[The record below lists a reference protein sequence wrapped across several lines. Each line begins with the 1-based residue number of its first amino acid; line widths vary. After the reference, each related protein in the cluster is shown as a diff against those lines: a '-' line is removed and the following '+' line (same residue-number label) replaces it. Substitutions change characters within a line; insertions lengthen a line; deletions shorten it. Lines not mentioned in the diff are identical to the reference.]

1 MATYA
6 LPWLCL
12 HTDIL
17 EHPKIIPLNRVQRLH
32 FIEVLIV
39 KRRGLLDMAFRC
51 TQDRD
56 SLMARM
62 LSIGKKSCANLKKRL
77 MEVELIDDDW
87 QPLGWY
93 ERQKYAA
100 RWERILSQ
108 RASKMEQDLYGE
120 TEHERDDGV
129 NPNTKRTRRHREA
142 KRQQAVTV
150 PETPETFHE
159 TDETV
164 DETPETFHETD
175 ETPSETHTAFHET
188 QNSVSPYE
196 KTSDNST
203 TYEASLNIDIDKDKD
218 KKEDREIERGGE
230 RAQARAAC
238 AATAHA
244 CDANTEAPAQ
254 APLPPALVK
263 KVPAKVERGSR
274 LPADWVLLRE
284 WGEWALEQ
292 NPHWTA
298 DDVRREAEKFA
309 NYWHAK
315 AGKDARKCDWLST
328 WKNWIYREIDY
339 SKGRAGN
346 GKTPAQPALQS
357 LSFKERDTLNAIEL
371 DIALGF
377 PPPPQY
383 EELKRRAAAFKN
395 LENDRMVIDISDC
408 PQYDGV
414 GYAGT

>member
-6 LPWLCL
+6 LPWLCF
-12 HTDIL
+12 HTDFL
-17 EHPKIIPLNRVQRLH
+17 ENPKIIPLNRVQRLH

-39 KRRGLLDMAFRC
+39 KRRGLLDMAFRS

-56 SLMARM
+56 SLMART

-120 TEHERDDGV
+120 TEHGQAEEV
-129 NPNTKRTRRHREA
+129 NPNTIRTRRRREA

-150 PETPETFHE
+150 PETH
-159 TDETV
+159 
-164 DETPETFHETD
+164 ETFHETD
-175 ETPSETHTAFHET
+175 ETPDETPSETPVAFHET
-188 QNSVSPYE
+188 QNSVSSHE

-203 TYEASLNIDIDKDKD
+203 TYEASLNIDIDIDKDKDKD
-218 KKEDREIERGGE
+218 KKEDREIEGEGE

-238 AATAHA
+238 VATTHA
-244 CDANTEAPAQ
+244 GDASTEAPAQ

-263 KVPAKVERGSR
+263 KVPAKVERGTR
-274 LPADWVLLRE
+274 LPADWVLLPE

-315 AGKDARKCDWLST
+315 AGKDARKCDWLRT
-328 WKNWIYREIDY
+328 WKNWIYREIAY

-346 GKTPAQPALQS
+346 CKTPAQPALPP

-395 LENDRMVIDISDC
+395 LENDRMVIDISDY

-414 GYAGT
+414 GYAGA